1 METSNSTP
9 NSNKI
14 LENAKNANKWTSD
27 AVASM
32 MDVYKKQFD
41 VMSGLYSN
49 MFNSFSGENKNNLNP
64 SKNFTELFFNNSSLK
79 SLYTPFS
86 SLGMNGGFTNP
97 LSHPF
102 NNMFNQMKEYNQNLL
117 GSFTKQF
124 ENNGSMD
131 SQSITD
137 KYKKTV
143 EKEIEASKHLVSS
156 LTDAYN
162 KRLEFSMIES
172 KKIQSELNS
181 QLKSLFEI
189 NQQFWSEL
197 FNTAKQEMVVD
208 KFSKDRAATENK
220 KQTKT
225 TETV

>member
-9 NSNKI
+9 NSDKI

-64 SKNFTELFFNNSSLK
+64 SKNFTDLFFNNSSLK

-86 SLGMNGGFTNP
+86 SIGMNGGFSNP
-97 LSHPF
+97 FS
-102 NNMFNQMKEYNQNLL
+102 NMYNQMKYYNQNLL
-117 GSFTKQF
+117 GTFTKKF

-172 KKIQSELNS
+172 KKIQDELNS